1 MSPFMKKAVFACSL
15 VSISLMGAVSSVQAT
30 SAAVQPETSLQ
41 DTPVL
46 AATPPMGYS
55 TWNAVR
61 FNVNEE
67 LIRNVADSMVSTG
80 LRDLGYNYVNIDDG
94 WQGTRDATGKLNAD
108 LTRFPSGMK
117 ALADYV
123 HSKGLKIGIYTDI
136 GKIGCGGKTGSYGHY
151 QQDVDQ
157 FAEWGYDYVKV
168 DACGADAMGLDFKTQ
183 YQQFKDAL
191 NQANPKRD
199 ILLNICEWGKQQPW
213 KWAPSIGHTW
223 RVGYDIDNQGDYW
236 NGVLYEIDQ
245 TSPHADVAGPG
256 HFNDPDSLEVGVIA
270 DKYPGQK
277 SLSYEESKAN
287 FSMWAVLA
295 SPLMLGLD
303 VTALDD
309 PDSYSSKFADIIQ
322 NAEVIAVDQDPAG
335 IQGILVSETGGLQV
349 WAKELS
355 KEGTLAIALLNR
367 TDSAANITVDFAQV
381 GLDASTTVRDLWEH
395 ADKGQFNGSYT
406 ANVPSHGVVMLKL
419 EGKEIGKPQTPFIPQ
434 SQMTAAATSEE
445 LESEDNGA
453 SMVLDGDPATIWHT
467 KWDLSN
473 PLPQSITLN
482 LGGAHKVNKIKVHPR
497 QGGGSNGMIT
507 AYNVYT
513 STDGIQYTKVVSGTW
528 AKDAVA
534 KTAEFPATRASFI
547 KLEATAGQGG
557 WASAAEMNVYRIIEV
572 PVTGV
577 QLNTP
582 QVSLK
587 EGRTAELVAT
597 VLPENATNKNVTWSS
612 SNDTVAKVEVKDGK
626 TVVTALK
633 EGVADITVTTVGGNF
648 TAVSKITVQKG
659 NDTQNALTTLSAAGT
674 VQTGQEFTVQL
685 GLGSVTQSVYA
696 EDMKMDYDS
705 NVFDFVS
712 ARAVK
717 DGIQLV
723 DTKKDTL
730 GKLRFILAS
739 EGADKAVTGDAGILE
754 LKFKA
759 KAVTQP
765 TTGTIAVTDAMLGDA
780 QGAETKAQASA
791 VGVSITTS
799 PPGIPGDINH
809 DNRVSIGD
817 LGIVAANYGKTSGS
831 PDWESIKHLDSNHDG
846 KIDITDLAFI
856 ARKIIE

>member
-1 MSPFMKKAVFACSL
+1 MSHYMRKAVYVCAL
-15 VSISLMGAVSSVQAT
+15 VSVLLIGSVSSVHAT
-30 SAAVQPETSLQ
+30 MAAIQPEASPLQ
-41 DTPVL
+41 DTPIL

-67 LIRNVADSMVSTG
+67 LIRNVADSMVSNG
-80 LRDLGYNYVNIDDG
+80 LRDLGYKYVNIDDG

-108 LTRFPSGMK
+108 LTKFPSGMK

-168 DACGADAMGLDFKTQ
+168 DACGGDAMGLDFKTQ

-236 NGVLYEIDQ
+236 KGVLYEIDQ

-303 VTALDD
+303 VITLDD
-309 PDSYSSKFADIIQ
+309 PGSYSSKFADIIK
-322 NAEVIAVDQDPAG
+322 NAEVIAVDQDSKG
-335 IQGILVSETGGLQV
+335 VQGILVSDTGGLQV

-355 KEGTLAIALLNR
+355 KEGTIAIALFNR
-367 TDSAANITVDFAQV
+367 TGSAANITVDFAQV
-381 GLDASTTVRDLWEH
+381 GLDATTTVRDLWEH
-395 ADKGQFNGSYT
+395 VDKGQFRGSYT

-419 EGKEIGKPQTPFIPQ
+419 EGKEIGKPQPQTQTIPQ
-434 SQMTAAATSEE
+434 FQMSATATSEE
-445 LESEDNGA
+445 LVSENNGA
-453 SMVLDGDPATIWHT
+453 SMVLDGDPSTIWHT
-467 KWDLSN
+467 KWDLSD

-482 LGGAHKVNKIKVHPR
+482 LGGTYDVNKIKVLPR
-497 QGGGSNGMIT
+497 GGGGSNGMIT
-507 AYNVYT
+507 AYNVYA
-513 STDGIQYTKVVSGTW
+513 STDGVQYTKVTNGTW
-528 AKDAVA
+528 DKDATE

-547 KLEATAGQGG
+547 KLEATAGVGG
-557 WASAAEMNVYRIIEV
+557 WASAAEMNVYHKTEV
-572 PVTGV
+572 P
-577 QLNTP
+577 
-582 QVSLK
+582 
-587 EGRTAELVAT
+587 
-597 VLPENATNKNVTWSS
+597 
-612 SNDTVAKVEVKDGK
+612 
-626 TVVTALK
+626 
-633 EGVADITVTTVGGNF
+633 
-648 TAVSKITVQKG
+648 
-659 NDTQNALTTLSAAGT
+659 TQNALTTLSSAGT
-674 VQTGQEFTVQL
+674 VQTGEKFTVQF

-696 EDMKMDYDS
+696 QDIMMDYDS
-705 NVFDFVS
+705 NVFEFVS

-723 DTKKDTL
+723 HTQKDTP

-739 EGADKAVTGDAGILE
+739 EGAGKAVTGDTGILE

-759 KAVTQP
+759 KAVAKP
-765 TTGTIAVTDAMLGDA
+765 TTGTIAVTDATLGDA
-780 QGAETKAQASA
+780 QGAETKAEAST
-791 VGVSITTS
+791 VNVSIVLL
-799 PPGIPGDINH
+799 PPGIPGDVNH
-809 DNRVSIGD
+809 DNKVSIGD
-817 LGIVAANYGKTSGS
+817 LGIVAAHYGKTSSS
-831 PDWESIKHLDSNHDG
+831 PDWEQVKHADVNGDG
-846 KIDITDLAFI
+846 KIDIVDLAFV
-856 ARKIIE
+856 ARKIME